1 MLSKISKTLRGVIA
15 SSFIFSGLFVIIL
28 GGLVVRLGAWMGDRQ
43 VIEVEQDDLTDDQ
56 LAQVIRE
63 AREAKRDED

>member
-1 MLSKISKTLRGVIA
+1 MLSKISKTLRGVVA
-15 SSFIFSGLFVIIL
+15 SLFIFTGLFAVIL

-43 VIEVEQDDLTDDQ
+43 VIEVEQDDLTDEE

-63 AREAKRDED
+63 AQEAKRDED